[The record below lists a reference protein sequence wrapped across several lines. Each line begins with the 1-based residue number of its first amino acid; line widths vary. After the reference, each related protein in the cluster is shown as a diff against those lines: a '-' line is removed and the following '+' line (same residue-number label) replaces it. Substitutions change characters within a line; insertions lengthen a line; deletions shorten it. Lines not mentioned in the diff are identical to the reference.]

1 MWVLTQ
7 RGKIGEQQPVI
18 LASNQHT
25 DHISLQFYIY
35 LLCLSA
41 LPCLVSPVFCVCL
54 CFKRTVNCAS
64 FLGCVYPI
72 CVRKLGEIGCI
83 ANVLLA
89 TINLFHILKGF
100 WLKQLVQKNYS
111 QYKISMY
118 LFIYKF
124 QAIYI
129 KTSNV
134 VWVGV
139 TRCTTCLTHCRQ

>member
-7 RGKIGEQQPVI
+7 HVKIGEQQPGI

-35 LLCLSA
+35 LLGLSA

-54 CFKRTVNCAS
+54 CFKRTVNCATPVHD
-64 FLGCVYPI
+64 CVYPLCI
-72 CVRKLGEIGCI
+72 CKLGKIGCI

-89 TINLFHILKGF
+89 TINLCHILKGF
-100 WLKQLVQKNYS
+100 WLKQVVQKNYS

-118 LFIYKF
+118 LLIYKF
-124 QAIYI
+124 KAIYCI
-129 KTSNV
+129 L
-134 VWVGV
+134 
-139 TRCTTCLTHCRQ
+139 RHQM